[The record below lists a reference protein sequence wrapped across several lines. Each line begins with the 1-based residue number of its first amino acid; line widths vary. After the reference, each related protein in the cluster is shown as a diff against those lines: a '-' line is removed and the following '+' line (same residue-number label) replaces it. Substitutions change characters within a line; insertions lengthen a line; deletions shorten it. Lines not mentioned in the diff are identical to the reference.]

1 MSIMKK
7 KYIHPAIYMQL
18 VQTESLIA
26 LSFQDG
32 EADPEGEVLV
42 KEEKTGD
49 DVWAS
54 PKNVWDDD
62 WSK

>member
-1 MSIMKK
+1 
-7 KYIHPAIYMQL
+7 MQT
-18 VQTESLIA
+18 VQPTVFIA

-32 EADPEGEVLV
+32 EADPDGEVLV
-42 KEEKTGD
+42 KGDTGKD
-49 DVWAS
+49 AWSS

>member
-1 MSIMKK
+1 MKK
-7 KYIHPAIYMQL
+7 TYIQPLLYMQT
-18 VQTESLIA
+18 VQPTVFIA

-32 EADPEGEVLV
+32 EADPDGEVLV
-42 KEEKTGD
+42 KGDTGKD
-49 DVWAS
+49 AWSS